1 MSLSLLPNAL
11 TLFRMVAVAP
21 LVHWLWVGAYQAA
34 FILAVLAGISDLLDG
49 YLARRFH
56 WITRF
61 GGILDPLTDKFFLVS
76 TAGVLAVLGY
86 FPWWL
91 FTLVMLRD
99 LVIIGGAFYY
109 HYRVTRIS
117 RADPTPLSKLNTLLQ
132 ILLIVGIMW
141 GLAYGGAVQNWV
153 GGLIY
158 VVAASTV
165 ASGLQYV
172 IVWSRKAREHDDP

>member
-1 MSLSLLPNAL
+1 
-11 TLFRMVAVAP
+11 
-21 LVHWLWVGAYQAA
+21 
-34 FILAVLAGISDLLDG
+34 
-49 YLARRFH
+49 
-56 WITRF
+56 
-61 GGILDPLTDKFFLVS
+61 
-76 TAGVLAVLGY
+76 VLAVLGY